1 MNLLRTPRPTVWAV
15 TVLQGLLTLVPG
27 AGYGGCCFVGW
38 ETDGQLHITPTDW
51 KVNGVGGG
59 GGVLQENLE
68 LSEESALRSPETL
81 QWGRG

>member
-1 MNLLRTPRPTVWAV
+1 MEDAVLSAGKPMHSCISPPQIGKSMVWA
-15 TVLQGLLTLVPG
+15 
-27 AGYGGCCFVGW
+27 
-38 ETDGQLHITPTDW
+38 
-51 KVNGVGGG
+51 G